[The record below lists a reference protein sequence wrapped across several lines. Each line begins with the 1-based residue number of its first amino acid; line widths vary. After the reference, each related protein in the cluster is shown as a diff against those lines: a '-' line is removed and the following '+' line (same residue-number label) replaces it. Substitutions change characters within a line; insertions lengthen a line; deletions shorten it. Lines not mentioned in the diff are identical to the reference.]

1 MLYSIKHKQ
10 LNRIKALVNL
20 LQTPDSVEAT
30 VKVKGNN
37 AVVLAGCIAEVPCKA
52 NIGNLSQTQPM
63 VFQQEETD
71 LAEGLD
77 CTDSIIVM

>member
-20 LQTPDSVEAT
+20 LQKPDSVEAT

-37 AVVLAGCIAEVPCKA
+37 AVVPAGCIVEVPCKA

>member
-20 LQTPDSVEAT
+20 LQTPDSVEVT

-37 AVVLAGCIAEVPCKA
+37 AVVPAGCIAEVPCKA